1 MPRRG
6 AGSRKVR
13 QGWLLPSVAV
23 AQRQQ
28 VADVVVRAPVPAPV
42 PYAVPAELLGR
53 VALGTPVRVPLRSG
67 RRLVEGVCVG
77 VAERPWDQT
86 RPPIAEVTGPP
97 WPLSARLVTLGLWL
111 GEYYACPPWKVFA
124 AMLPIGLR
132 RPPACRVEYFER
144 GPAAAPARLT
154 PRQQAVLTT
163 LAAAGPLPRR
173 ELAARAGV
181 SAAVLR
187 RLLRAGLLTRSVR
200 TEVAT
205 SATAAD
211 LPGESVGPAA
221 VEEDGFV
228 LTAGQQAALDEIVAA
243 AGPEPAFRVF
253 VLFGVPGSGKTE
265 VYVRAIRAVVAAGR
279 QAVLLVPE
287 IALTTQLVA
296 RLRRRFGRVAV
307 LHSRL
312 TPRERLAAHVAIAAG
327 ACDVVLGTRT
337 AVFAPCPRLGL
348 LVVDEEQEGSF
359 KNLAAP
365 YFHARDVAVRRAQLE
380 GVPVVLGSATPA
392 LDTWYNV
399 QRRPHYRLLRLPERV
414 PGAQLP
420 VARLACTPARE
431 EGVTLLSVA
440 LLEQLRAV
448 RAAGGQAI
456 LLHNR
461 RGFAVA
467 LRCARCGQVLSCAE
481 CGVALVFHKSDG
493 RLRCHRCGRAQD
505 APARCRDDTCGGR
518 LERRGAGV
526 QRLED
531 ELRTAVP
538 GLRLLRL
545 DRDTMRRRSDYEAA
559 LRAFEE
565 GAADVL
571 LGTQMIAKGLDF
583 PRVRLVGVID
593 ADAALAVPDFR
604 AAERVFQLIVQVV
617 GRAGRRAGESL
628 ALVQCRR
635 PTAAVADALRVD
647 YESFAARELDA
658 RRAAGWPPWTRLA
671 RIVIADDRPG
681 RARDVARRLA
691 AELRT
696 LAGRIDARLR
706 VDPAEP
712 CVLPRLRG
720 LLRYQVLLRGPRDAA
735 LTHLL
740 RAAADNRLL
749 RPATRRCAVDVDP
762 LDLL

>member
-1 MPRRG
+1 MARRG
-6 AGSRKVR
+6 EGSRKVR
-13 QGWLLPSVAV
+13 QYWLMPGAGE
-23 AQRQQ
+23 AARQH
-28 VADVVVRAPVPAPV
+28 VADVILRAPVFAPV
-42 PYAVPAELLGR
+42 PYAVPDALL
-53 VALGTPVRVPLRSG
+53 AQIAIGTPVRVPLRSG
-67 RRLVEGVCVG
+67 RRMVDGLCVG
-77 VAERPWDQT
+77 IAERPWDQT
-86 RPPIAEVTGPP
+86 RPPIADVAGSPL
-97 WPLSARLVTLGLWL
+97 PLSAALVTLGLWIS
-111 GEYYACPPWKVFA
+111 EYYACPPWKVFA
-124 AMLPIGLR
+124 AVLPLGLR
-132 RPPACRVEYFER
+132 RPPTRRVEYLER
-144 GPAAAPARLT
+144 GPGAAPARLT
-154 PRQQAVLTT
+154 PRQRAVLAA
-163 LAAAGPLPRR
+163 LAEGPLPRR
-173 ELAARAGV
+173 ELAARTGA

-187 RLLRAGLLTRSVR
+187 RLVAGGVLARSVR
-200 TEVAT
+200 TEDAPP
-205 SATAAD
+205 AAPVEPPD
-211 LPGESVGPAA
+211 PGGPAT
-221 VEEDGFV
+221 VDEDAFA
-228 LTAGQQAALDEIVAA
+228 LTPGQQAALDEIRAA
-243 AGPEPAFRVF
+243 AAPAPSFRVF

-279 QAVLLVPE
+279 QAVLLIPE

-312 TPRERLAAHVAIAAG
+312 APRERLAAHAAIAAG
-327 ACDVVLGTRT
+327 SCDVVLGTRA

-348 LVVDEEQEGSF
+348 LVVDEEQESSF

-365 YFHARDVAVRRAQLE
+365 YYHARDVAIRRAQLE

-392 LDTWYNV
+392 LETWHNV
-399 QRRPHYRLLRLPERV
+399 ERRPHFRLLRLPERV

-420 VARLACTPARE
+420 VARLACTPTRE
-431 EGVTLLSVA
+431 RGVTLLSVE
-440 LLEQLRAV
+440 LVEQLRAV
-448 RAAGGQAI
+448 RNAGAQAI

-467 LRCARCGQVLSCAE
+467 LRCAQCGQVLTCE
-481 CGVALVFHKSDG
+481 HCGVALVFHKSDG
-493 RLRCHRCGRAQD
+493 RLKCHRCGRAQD
-505 APARCRDDTCGGR
+505 APATCRDDTCGGR
-518 LERRGAGV
+518 LERCGAGV

-531 ELRTAVP
+531 ELHTTLP

-593 ADAALAVPDFR
+593 ADAALALPDFR

-635 PTAAVADALRVD
+635 PSATVADALRID
-647 YESFAARELDA
+647 YESFAARELEA
-658 RRAAGWPPWTRLA
+658 RRALEWPPWTRLA
-671 RIVIADDRPG
+671 RVVVADDRPG
-681 RARDVARRLA
+681 RARDAARRLA
-691 AELRT
+691 DALRT
-696 LAGRIDARLR
+696 LAGRLDARLR

-712 CVLPRLRG
+712 CVRPRLRG
-720 LLRYQVLLRGPRDAA
+720 LSRYQVLVRGPRDGT
-735 LTHLL
+735 LTHFL

-749 RPATRRCAVDVDP
+749 RPATQRCVVDVDP